1 MIERAPKTFYEE
13 LEAGRI
19 VGTKCNDCGEHTFPP
34 LTACSACRS
43 RNLEFTEISGRGTLH
58 YYSSTMMPSKRFV
71 DEGKMAYGMV
81 ELEEGPYFFTKIEG
95 VDFANADE
103 IREGNEEL
111 PIDVVGKPEEVAGK
125 TVLVFERV

>member
-13 LEAGRI
+13 LEEGRI
-19 VGTKCNDCGEHTFPP
+19 VGVKCNECGEHTFPP
-34 LTACSACRS
+34 LTACSNCRS
-43 RNLEFTEISGRGTLH
+43 NDLEFTEVSGRGTLQ
-58 YYSSTMMPSKRFV
+58 YYSSTMMPSKRFA

-111 PIDVVGKPEEVAGK
+111 PIEVVGKPEEVAGK
-125 TVLVFERV
+125 TILVFERV

>member
-1 MIERAPKTFYEE
+1 MIEHAPKTFYEE

-19 VGTKCNDCGEHTFPP
+19 VGTKCTDCGEHTFPP

-43 RNLEFTEISGRGTLH
+43 RNLEFTEMSGRGTLH
-58 YYSSTMMPSKRFV
+58 YYSSTMMPSKRFA

-81 ELEEGPYFFTKIEG
+81 ELEEGPHFFTKIEG

-111 PIDVVGKPEEVAGK
+111 PVDVVGKPEEVAGK
-125 TVLVFERV
+125 TILVFERV